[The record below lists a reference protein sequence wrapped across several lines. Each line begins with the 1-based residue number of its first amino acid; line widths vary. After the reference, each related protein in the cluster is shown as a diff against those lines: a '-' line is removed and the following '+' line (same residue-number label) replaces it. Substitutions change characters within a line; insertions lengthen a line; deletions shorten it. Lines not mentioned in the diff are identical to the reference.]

1 MATAIAFP
9 ARGKVSEKRGTAVVF
24 KPANTNYE
32 LLLEGVGY
40 EGPINSPV
48 EIVIQMNARKVW
60 TVPSGGN
67 FIEPIFGKPRTIQ
80 GRVKAIEG
88 QTLVI
93 QAGLP
98 IHVTLPTADSAVD
111 LNDGAVRVGHLINA
125 MIMPGATYSYRPAT

>member
-9 ARGKVSEKRGTAVVF
+9 AHGRVSEKRGTAIIF
-24 KPANTNYE
+24 KPANTTYE
-32 LLLEGVGY
+32 LLLEGTGY
-40 EGPINSPV
+40 DGPLNSPV
-48 EIVIQMNARKVW
+48 DIIIQMNARKLW

-98 IHVTLPTADSAVD
+98 IHVALPSADSAVD
-111 LNDGAVRVGHLINA
+111 LNDGAVQVGHLVNA
-125 MIMPGATYSYRPAT
+125 MIMPGATYTYKVAT